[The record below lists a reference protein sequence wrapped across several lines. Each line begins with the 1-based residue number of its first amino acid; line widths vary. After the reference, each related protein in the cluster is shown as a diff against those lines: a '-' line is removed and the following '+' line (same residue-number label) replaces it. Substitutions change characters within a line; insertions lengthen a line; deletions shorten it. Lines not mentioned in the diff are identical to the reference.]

1 MALHEIEVDL
11 SRNESCVTPIAVVG
25 MAFRFPGD
33 LGDELSFWQALT
45 DKRDLVTQIDS
56 QRWDTERLQH
66 PTLISSMPVFSA
78 FPRVKLLL
86 LTPSKDFYLS
96 SPGSPLRTQEYALPR
111 SRVRIVLFM

>member
-66 PTLISSMPVFSA
+66 PKTVRTWKIQYFCG
-78 FPRVKLLL
+78 
-86 LTPSKDFYLS
+86 
-96 SPGSPLRTQEYALPR
+96 GSFVAR
-111 SRVRIVLFM
+111 

>member
-66 PTLISSMPVFSA
+66 PKRSEPGRSNTFA
-78 FPRVKLLL
+78 AGG
-86 LTPSKDFYLS
+86 LS
-96 SPGSPLRTQEYALPR
+96 HVDRCPAPAAD
-111 SRVRIVLFM
+111 